1 MQLYTSPT
9 TPFGRKAMLMLLETG
24 LAGQTTLHEVSGT
37 PIDPGSMPLDRNPL
51 GKIPALERLA
61 RPSPLIDNHYAQ
73 PKNELGESHIERGK
87 GLLDGV
93 AAL

>member
-37 PIDPGSMPLDRNPL
+37 PMDPGSMPLDRNPL
-51 GKIPALERLA
+51 A
-61 RPSPLIDNHYAQ
+61 RSRRWCLRMGARCMTA
-73 PKNELGESHIERGK
+73 G
-87 GLLDGV
+87 
-93 AAL
+93 